1 MCSDPT
7 KWHLLA
13 QFLCANYFWECGLK
27 TQYENGLVEIDY
39 LEGRREVHTSLSLFL
54 FWVDWGS
61 LLCGICLCSRTRLVL
76 LKLLMGIGGRVP
88 PLFLVIRFG
97 MGQGVGSLL
106 APQGPWDTII
116 DPLELL
122 KNCLLRVAESL
133 LEGMTEAGLS
143 SWDLMRVVN

>member
-1 MCSDPT
+1 
-7 KWHLLA
+7 
-13 QFLCANYFWECGLK
+13 
-27 TQYENGLVEIDY
+27 
-39 LEGRREVHTSLSLFL
+39 
-54 FWVDWGS
+54 
-61 LLCGICLCSRTRLVL
+61 
-76 LKLLMGIGGRVP
+76 MGIGGRVP